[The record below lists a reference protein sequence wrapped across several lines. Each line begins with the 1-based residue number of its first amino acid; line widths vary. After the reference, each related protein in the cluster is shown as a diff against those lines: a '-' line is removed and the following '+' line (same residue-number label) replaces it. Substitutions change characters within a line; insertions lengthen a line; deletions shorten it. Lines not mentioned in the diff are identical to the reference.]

1 MTLPGLAQVSVAAKT
16 LVYYEEY
23 MMDADRCAKILW
35 AITSGFAAEAGDT
48 QNLVD
53 LRLNLALAVFRTN
66 GEGFPEP
73 ATDVRKSDAWSGC
86 VQAATEAQIH
96 TEQGLKND
104 LRFVLIWPE
113 GEPDKPEEKDP
124 PLGLRWPLDNE
135 PDVVVGPVLDASGR
149 KVKLFGYW
157 SIDTKHALLEDLD
170 SGPGLYPRAIKG
182 LDLATPAASGP
193 VGPVPSE
200 PRKYSKGLALF
211 LLISAMGLAAFAMLW
226 VYSATGTLQAS
237 GRQLLS
243 GVQKESSDGRIF
255 LKKNSRSLSE
265 LKSTVSQPG
274 DNAPPSST
282 DLACLEMLQARM
294 NGETNDLGKS
304 PCFLAMS
311 AGKATVKSEGR
322 LSRTKA
328 WFWEAS
334 HTSGRFSLLIP
345 MAISAAAIL
354 ALILSA
360 GIALKDS
367 FPGAIVS
374 GRNRIS
380 LSRLQ
385 QLTWTVVLFGGYS
398 VLGIVNITLLAG
410 FIRDVGQV
418 NALPG
423 EGGLEAGSFFP
434 AMDPSLWALLGLT
447 VVISPYLSKR
457 ILSNMDK
464 RADPEQRFETVAVK
478 ESTTAPLERR
488 SDPLRARW
496 SDLFTGETV
505 ADAHR
510 IDVSR
515 LQHLVITA
523 LLLGSYVIL
532 LVEYVRTID
541 ATAVLMA
548 MTMGVPVFATMPPVD
563 ATFVGLLAVSHAGY
577 LAFKDPAGPQAKPS

>member
-1 MTLPGLAQVSVAAKT
+1 MVMFG
-16 LVYYEEY
+16 EED

-35 AITSGFAAEAGDT
+35 AITSGYAAEAGDT
-48 QNLVD
+48 QNLVN
-53 LRLNLALAVFRTN
+53 LRLNLALGIYCTD

-86 VQAATEAQIH
+86 VRAATEAQNH

-104 LRFVLIWPE
+104 LHYILLWPE
-113 GEPDKPEEKDP
+113 GEPEKPEENEP
-124 PLGLRWPLDNE
+124 ALGLRWPLDNE
-135 PDVVVGPVLDASGR
+135 PDVVVGPVVDASGR
-149 KVKLFGYW
+149 KIKLFGYW

-170 SGPGLYPRAIKG
+170 SGPGLYPRSTKVPAG
-182 LDLATPAASGP
+182 APSAGGAPAAQR
-193 VGPVPSE
+193 
-200 PRKYSKGLALF
+200 PRKYSAGSALM
-211 LLISAMGLAAFAMLW
+211 LLIGAAALAAFAMLW

-237 GRQLLS
+237 GRQLLA
-243 GVQKESSDGRIF
+243 GVHKESRDGRI
-255 LKKNSRSLSE
+255 LLTLNERYLSE
-265 LKSTVSQPG
+265 LKATVSIPG
-274 DNAPPSST
+274 DSARPSDT

-294 NGETNDLGKS
+294 NGETSDLGKS
-304 PCFLAMS
+304 PCFQAMS
-311 AGKATVKSEGR
+311 TQEAAVTSEGE
-322 LSRTKA
+322 LSGATA
-328 WFWEAS
+328 WFWKAS

-360 GIALKDS
+360 GMALKDS
-367 FPGAIVS
+367 FLGAIVS

-385 QLTWTVVLFGGYS
+385 QLAWTVVLFGGYS

-423 EGGLEAGSFFP
+423 AEGIEAGSFFP

-457 ILSNMDK
+457 ILTNMDK
-464 RADPEQRFETVAVK
+464 RADPQQAFATLAATD
-478 ESTTAPLERR
+478 STMAPLERR
-488 SDPLRARW
+488 PDARRARW

-505 ADAHR
+505 ADADR

-523 LLLGSYVIL
+523 LLLGGYVIL

-563 ATFVGLLAVSHAGY
+563 ATFVGLLGVSHAGY
-577 LAFKDPAGPQAKPS
+577 LAFKDPAGGQAKAG